1 MNPIKLFY
9 LPAFLT
15 LVWLAPALA
24 TRGQTVAD
32 FNPKET
38 AKLGDAAP
46 VPPNLPLNP
55 PKPIGPQLVVPVTGG
70 LVVNTDSREEV
81 RSFYNAI
88 FPTSENIPQ
97 DSTADAGSC
106 TPGHNSD
113 AFQNAELL
121 RINWYRA
128 MAGMPANIS
137 LDPIDDWGSQQM
149 AVITRA
155 GTNRWGRTA
164 PMPPLILF
172 GISERTTTKWVTGA
186 GFFIRRRQS
195 WGSGIWLAAARTR
208 RAT

>member
-1 MNPIKLFY
+1 
-9 LPAFLT
+9 
-15 LVWLAPALA
+15 
-24 TRGQTVAD
+24 
-32 FNPKET
+32 
-38 AKLGDAAP
+38 
-46 VPPNLPLNP
+46 
-55 PKPIGPQLVVPVTGG
+55 VTGG

-137 LDPIDDWGSQQM
+137 LDPIDDWGSS
-149 AVITRA
+149 
-155 GTNRWGRTA
+155 RWR
-164 PMPPLILF
+164 
-172 GISERTTTKWVTGA
+172 
-186 GFFIRRRQS
+186 
-195 WGSGIWLAAARTR
+195 
-208 RAT
+208 